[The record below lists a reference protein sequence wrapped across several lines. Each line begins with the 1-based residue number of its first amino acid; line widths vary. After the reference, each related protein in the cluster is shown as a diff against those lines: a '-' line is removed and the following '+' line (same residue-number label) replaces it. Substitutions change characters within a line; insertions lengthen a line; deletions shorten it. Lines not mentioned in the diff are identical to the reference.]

1 MKVSASPRT
10 GKISN
15 QVFYPSRFGLCAR
28 ELVIPRDGRSPAQVR
43 MRYNFG
49 AASQEWSRSFSE
61 DQRQRWIV
69 AAQSAPSHPSL
80 GEYSNLSGQQF
91 CVQINST
98 LRCIGQA
105 PLQEPPMPV
114 VFSPN
119 PVGALTAVNDP
130 ESGLRLL
137 LNVGAVTENIMVF
150 GQAPCSAGRMKHRRV
165 CYLGLLGPTTGGISD
180 IAALYTARFGQPAPG
195 QKVFIVTCQERNGW
209 KGQDHVTSA
218 IIPPLPLPN
227 EQQSNQETK
236 AEAAAPGTPEAGA
249 APAKAT
255 SSLSRAMYK
264 GSTPDA
270 PGMHTGLVCEHP
282 VSILGTSLVHG
293 LRAAMAALRTL
304 GVLSAGRG
312 VA

>member
-1 MKVSASPRT
+1 
-10 GKISN
+10 
-15 QVFYPSRFGLCAR
+15 
-28 ELVIPRDGRSPAQVR
+28 

-49 AASQEWSRSFSE
+49 AASQGWSRKFAE

-80 GEYSNLSGQQF
+80 GEFSNLSGQQL

-105 PLQEPPMPV
+105 PLEEPPMPV
-114 VFSPN
+114 VFTPN

-137 LNVGAVTENIMVF
+137 LNVGTVTEDIMVF

-165 CYLGLLGPTTGGISD
+165 RYLGLLGPATGGVGD
-180 IAALYTARFGQPAPG
+180 ITALYTARFGEPAPG
-195 QKVFIVTCQERNGW
+195 QKVFIVTCQEKNGW

-218 IIPPLPLPN
+218 IIPPGPLPN
-227 EQQSNQETK
+227 EQQSNEESK
-236 AEAAAPGTPEAGA
+236 AKAAAAPGTPETQA
-249 APAKAT
+249 APAEAS

-270 PGMHTGLVCEHP
+270 PGMPIGSAREHP
-282 VSILGTSLVHG
+282 VSTLRTSLVHS
-293 LRAAMAALRTL
+293 LRVAMAALRTL
-304 GVLSAGRG
+304 GVLSAAKGI
-312 VA
+312 A